1 MSQQYSRK
9 SKQTGQKEK
18 RRPTEHIKYGLTAF
32 QKTLA
37 LVGSILSIIVA
48 SITITNYLHSKGT
61 TNEDKSPSS
70 TIVIENNGGQGA
82 SNTRSGNTTDTENS
96 SNSSSDYQSEVI
108 NPDSSSDTATNDTPA
123 SSIPATDTETSPT
136 SQGDGTTDQPAIA
149 Q

>member
-61 TNEDKSPSS
+61 SNEDKSSSS

-82 SNTRSGNTTDTENS
+82 SNATDTENS

-108 NPDSSSDTATNDTPA
+108 NPNSSSEPATNDAPA